1 MHAMTLPSFGGPEAL
16 VWAEVAD
23 LQPGAGDV
31 LIDVAATSVN
41 RADTLQRQGL
51 YPPPAGTVPYP
62 GLECSGRVA
71 ALGDG
76 VSGWRVGDEVCAL
89 LAGGGYAERVVVP
102 AGQLLPVPSGVDVVT
117 AGGLP
122 EVACTVWSNVVDVG
136 RLREGEL
143 FCVHG
148 GASGVGTFAIQLAR
162 ELGARVACTV
172 GSAAKAER
180 CRELGAE
187 VVISYRSEDF
197 VERLR
202 AASGGRGADLI
213 LDIIGGAYLA
223 RNVAALAPD
232 GRLVIIGMQGGRRAE
247 LDLSALMG
255 RRGAVHATS
264 LRYRPVAQKA
274 AIVAGVRRE
283 VWPLV
288 QAGRIRPVIDRVL
301 RLQEAGEG
309 HRVMEAGEHV
319 GKVLLSRC

>member
-136 RLREGEL
+136 RLRAGEL

-172 GSAAKAER
+172 GSPAKAER

-274 AIVAGVRRE
+274 AIVDGVRRE

>member
-136 RLREGEL
+136 RLRAGEL

-172 GSAAKAER
+172 GSPAKAER

-255 RRGAVHATS
+255 RRGAVYATS